1 MVNVTQPTFI
11 NLTIRN
17 KTMKVFSEEQ
27 VRVIIGKAQLLDWDD
42 NFHFDED
49 YLIENSESIHIDS
62 DEELEA
68 MAKDVVVYND
78 TKRGW
83 YIEGLKCM
91 RDKIFGKEN
100 KNHVPDVGEKVV
112 ILDFIISEINN
123 ELRTIES
130 LEGSE
135 IMGRK
140 ISLNFA
146 KRITIQAK
154 SMHEKEAFE
163 IFKAGQ
169 DSMEEGG
176 KVFYQWYKEKFR

>member
-49 YLIENSESIHIDS
+49 YLIANSESIHIDS

-91 RDKIFGKEN
+91 RDKIFGKQN
-100 KNHVPDVGEKVV
+100 KNHIPDVGKKVSS
-112 ILDFIISEINN
+112 IKFLIEQKQKYGTII
-123 ELRTIES
+123 
-130 LEGSE
+130 
-135 IMGRK
+135 MDD
-140 ISLNFA
+140 LNKA
-146 KRITIQAK
+146 KAI
-154 SMHEKEAFE
+154 HEKQSFE

-176 KVFYQWYKEKFR
+176 KGFDQWYKEKFR